1 MSTTITQH
9 APCCASLAMT
19 SSVIILAAT
28 EAKKSARPD
37 GVARIARN
45 QPAQMDAFT
54 ERASGQV
61 FVNAATAIKEQDVT
75 NANHIQDARMAS
87 AQNHG
92 SVAALE
98 TGVEYSVTKVSYVT
112 NYITLNLLIFA

>member
-1 MSTTITQH
+1 MSTTITQR

-28 EAKKSARPD
+28 EAKNSASPD
-37 GVARIARN
+37 GVARTARN

-61 FVNAATAIKEQDVT
+61 FVNAASAIKERNVT
-75 NANHIQDARMAS
+75 SANHTQDARMAS
-87 AQNHG
+87 AHIHG
-92 SVAALE
+92 SVSASK
-98 TGVEYSVTKVSYVT
+98 TGVEYSVTKVSYVYVT
-112 NYITLNLLIFA
+112 K